1 MHRKFHAIELDS
13 CQRDN
18 GSDRIAW
25 KLNLNKYETRSNG
38 LAKWQRGSTSDR
50 KNTDLITKKSLSQR
64 LSCKAIPPNFQTL
77 TSGAIYTSSL
87 SIMAAYYRQEIQA
100 PSWPN
105 KNTPRKPRKCPKAG
119 HRVLLFVDRSGR
131 QTRRKLSL
139 KVNTMVNYTHAR
151 NITVCPSVII

>member
-38 LAKWQRGSTSDR
+38 LAKWQRGSASDR

-100 PSWPN
+100 PSWPKKILLEN
-105 KNTPRKPRKCPKAG
+105 PGNVQR
-119 HRVLLFVDRSGR
+119 RVTESYCYLTEVADKLVESYRS
-131 QTRRKLSL
+131 KSIPWL
-139 KVNTMVNYTHAR
+139 
-151 NITVCPSVII
+151 ITLMRET